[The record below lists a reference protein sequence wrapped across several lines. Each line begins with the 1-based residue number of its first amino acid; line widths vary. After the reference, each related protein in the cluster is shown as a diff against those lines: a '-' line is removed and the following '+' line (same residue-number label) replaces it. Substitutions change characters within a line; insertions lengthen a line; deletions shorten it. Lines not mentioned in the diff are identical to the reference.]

1 MSHSLKVV
9 RMAAVCCAITSCCA
23 IFRRNGDIF
32 LRMNRPSVDGSASA
46 GDGAARRGKLTA
58 SPTGSALPRP
68 SAAFSTS
75 ALVKRPPGPVPGIFS
90 GSSFFSSTIRRTAG
104 ESSVLGVGAPDWPW
118 STSVATAS
126 FFSASFFA
134 ASGRFLFSSGAFFG
148 VASAFCTV
156 ASFESSIVATTSPIL
171 TSWPSGTFVSSRP
184 GFSATI
190 SVETLSVSSVSSGS
204 PSLTNSPDFL
214 CQTETTPLVIDSR
227 TAGIFTSMTM
237 RENYSV
243 CGTNRASRSSDVSS
257 TKAGRRTSASR
268 YEQNRRIMAELK
280 QSKEAMQRI
289 FVLADTHNRLP
300 QRVKEIA
307 RGADEIWHLGDVC
320 TETVIDELRAVRP
333 RITVVRG
340 NCDSNLDWPLVVDL
354 ERSGLNFRLQ
364 HVPPDQ
370 TPNDVDVV
378 LHGHTHVPRNER
390 RGSIL
395 FLNPGCV
402 TRANQGAPPSVA
414 WLEIADGK
422 MNWKLVPL
430 R

>member
-1 MSHSLKVV
+1 
-9 RMAAVCCAITSCCA
+9 
-23 IFRRNGDIF
+23 
-32 LRMNRPSVDGSASA
+32 
-46 GDGAARRGKLTA
+46 
-58 SPTGSALPRP
+58 
-68 SAAFSTS
+68 
-75 ALVKRPPGPVPGIFS
+75 
-90 GSSFFSSTIRRTAG
+90 
-104 ESSVLGVGAPDWPW
+104 
-118 STSVATAS
+118 
-126 FFSASFFA
+126 
-134 ASGRFLFSSGAFFG
+134 
-148 VASAFCTV
+148 
-156 ASFESSIVATTSPIL
+156 
-171 TSWPSGTFVSSRP
+171 
-184 GFSATI
+184 
-190 SVETLSVSSVSSGS
+190 
-204 PSLTNSPDFL
+204 
-214 CQTETTPLVIDSR
+214 
-227 TAGIFTSMTM
+227 
-237 RENYSV
+237 
-243 CGTNRASRSSDVSS
+243 
-257 TKAGRRTSASR
+257 
-268 YEQNRRIMAELK
+268 
-280 QSKEAMQRI
+280 MQRI

-300 QRVKEIA
+300 ERVKEIA

-320 TETVIDELRAVRP
+320 NETIIDELRAVRP

-402 TRANQGAPPSVA
+402 TRANRGAPPSVA